1 MPVTPWKT
9 YEPPLLGTSYFA
21 LISYLP
27 LKHFHAIPKF
37 FRFTYEIMSQLR
49 SSPGL
54 IGYSLDARPFARKF
68 WTLSV
73 WRDQKA
79 LMDFVG
85 AIPHGR
91 IMQALAP
98 HLGKTQFA
106 EWAVESHE
114 VPLDWRSA
122 KARLSSR

>member
-9 YEPPLLGTSYFA
+9 CELPLPGTSYCA

-27 LKHFHAIPKF
+27 LKHFRAIPKF

-49 SSPGL
+49 NSPGL

-73 WRDQKA
+73 WRDQKSM
-79 LMDFVG
+79 MDFVG
-85 AIPHGR
+85 AIPHDR

-106 EWAVESHE
+106 QWAVKSHE

>member
-9 YEPPLLGTSYFA
+9 CELPLPGTSYLA

-27 LKHFHAIPKF
+27 LKHFRAIPKF

-68 WTLSV
+68 WPLSV
-73 WRDQKA
+73 WRHQKA
-79 LMDFVG
+79 LMGFVT

-91 IMQALAP
+91 ISPAIAL
-98 HLGKTQFA
+98 HLAQ
-106 EWAVESHE
+106 
-114 VPLDWRSA
+114 
-122 KARLSSR
+122 

>member
-9 YEPPLLGTSYFA
+9 CEPPLPGTTYFA

-27 LKHFHAIPKF
+27 LKHFRAIPKF

-54 IGYSLDARPFARKF
+54 IGYSLDARPFARNF

-73 WRDQKA
+73 WRDQKT

-85 AIPHGR
+85 AVPHDR
-91 IMQALAP
+91 IMHALAP

-106 EWAVESHE
+106 QWAVESRE
-114 VPLDWRSA
+114 VPLDWNSA

>member
-9 YEPPLLGTSYFA
+9 CELPLPETSYCA

-27 LKHFHAIPKF
+27 LKHFRAIPKC

-49 SSPGL
+49 SLPGL

-85 AIPHGR
+85 AVPHGR

-106 EWAVESHE
+106 QWSVESHE
-114 VPLDWRSA
+114 VPLDWHSA
-122 KARLSSR
+122 KSRLSSR